1 MTVLS
6 TQLTGA
12 AMQAGKNEGIKGKS
26 DMIITEIANLM
37 HAGEDEDMK
46 RMMWVVENLQ
56 EELLAADEA
65 RLAADRQVQ
74 ACSKVVQGL
83 QVRAHALIN
92 KPLQE
97 SIEYLKSITLV
108 SFR

>member
-1 MTVLS
+1 M
-6 TQLTGA
+6 
-12 AMQAGKNEGIKGKS
+12 NGKS
-26 DMIITEIANLM
+26 NVIITETTNLM

-74 ACSKVVQGL
+74 ACSKIVQGL
-83 QVRAHALIN
+83 QVRAHASIK
-92 KPLQE
+92 KPPQK
-97 SIEYLKSITLV
+97 SIENRESLKLV

>member
-12 AMQAGKNEGIKGKS
+12 AMQAGKNEGTKGKS

-56 EELLAADEA
+56 EELLAADKA

-83 QVRAHALIN
+83 QVRAHALSN
-92 KPLQE
+92 KPLQK
-97 SIEYLKSITLV
+97 SIEHLNQLPW
-108 SFR
+108 